1 MCVVEDGILCPVLYT
16 KQLPEPTKPVR
27 AFICFTNASVIA
39 DATPMLE
46 SPARKKN
53 ISGSGVIDEKQDWE
67 IQESSQATRSGKVAT
82 GSKPTE
88 PISGLVM
95 NRQFPTRPAVVVK
108 AVAVDIQ
115 LK

>member
-1 MCVVEDGILCPVLYT
+1 MESCVRYSILNSFRSRLNQSEPLFASPTPVSSQTPLPCL
-16 KQLPEPTKPVR
+16 KALPE
-27 AFICFTNASVIA
+27 
-39 DATPMLE
+39 
-46 SPARKKN
+46 KKN